1 MNNQKE
7 KVSEHYSTLEIEPFE
22 IIEKDFTL
30 EEQRGYY
37 KGNILKYTL
46 RDKKQNQEDAVKI
59 QVYAEKLQELE
70 LKVNDYKSISLVSRI
85 FTDIEWTD
93 EEPFKITYTNW
104 KEVPVDTPVVYT
116 NGDGMKYA
124 RHFCKYDETNDRV
137 VLYAGGRTSFT
148 AKGIIETCPEKVIIY
163 EEEEKRN
170 VIQGEA
176 VHVLMV

>member
-59 QVYAEKLQELE
+59 QVYAEKLQDLE
-70 LKVNDYKSISLVSRI
+70 LKVKV
-85 FTDIEWTD
+85 
-93 EEPFKITYTNW
+93 
-104 KEVPVDTPVVYT
+104 
-116 NGDGMKYA
+116 
-124 RHFCKYDETNDRV
+124 DETQKKLERDNEICLLEDLVDFLVASIKRREEMIQTTGNADV
-137 VLYAGGRTSFT
+137 KDAIQYFIWGLRTALYE
-148 AKGIIETCPEKVIIY
+148 IEALKERYK
-163 EEEEKRN
+163 
-170 VIQGEA
+170 
-176 VHVLMV
+176 